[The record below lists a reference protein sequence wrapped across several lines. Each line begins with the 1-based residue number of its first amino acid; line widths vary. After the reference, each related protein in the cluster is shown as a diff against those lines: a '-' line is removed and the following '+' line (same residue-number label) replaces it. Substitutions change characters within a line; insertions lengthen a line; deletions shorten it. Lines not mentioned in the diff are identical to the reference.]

1 MKRWR
6 EVSVGLE
13 FDKMNKPMIAL
24 PVFIVVALS
33 LSLALADRMERRA
46 LSDRFSFD
54 DSSATNYETATDVGG
69 ASSWQQDGGISARR
83 SPRDPSG

>member
-1 MKRWR
+1 MRRWR

-24 PVFIVVALS
+24 PVFIVVALT
-33 LSLALADRMERRA
+33 LSFALADRMEKRA

-54 DSSATNYETATDVGG
+54 DSSATELATK
-69 ASSWQQDGGISARR
+69 
-83 SPRDPSG
+83 